1 MKFVVWL
8 AVVPLFLS
16 GLFASE
22 TNPPV
27 LMPATL
33 PGEWNAIGRAGIQAG
48 SDAAIIEGGYVV
60 DARVFGDS
68 EITFRARAPVGVAQ
82 VQIWGGFHYRDR
94 DSRYVFAL
102 RGGNDNDVYLARYAP
117 DGGIRFLGFAPL
129 DFKPVAGTWYHI
141 RVVTV
146 GSRIQIYLNDEKLP
160 RLNAVDPQ
168 PLWRGGSVLLGGGWL
183 PAEFSNLEVKE
194 LTGEEK
200 GSFLAIGKKQW
211 TPPPV
216 DKEALRKTER
226 NEYMPQ
232 AISISDEPRASYSLN
247 GNWLFMPDYLLP
259 KGGLPIGLDYDD
271 QGWHVMPV
279 PSFWTPGLA
288 WLHGETSFNDL
299 DEFSRT
305 KGVAESL

>member
-48 SDAAIIEGGYVV
+48 PDSAIIEGGYVV

-102 RGGNDNDVYLARYAP
+102 RGGNDNDLYLARYAP
-117 DGGIRFLGFAPL
+117 NGGIKFLGFAPL
-129 DFKPVAGTWYHI
+129 DFKPVPGAWYQLRI
-141 RVVTV
+141 VTL
-146 GSRIQIYLNDEKLP
+146 GSRIQIYLGHETLP
-160 RLNAVDPQ
+160 RLNVVDKNASWDQ
-168 PLWRGGSVLLGGGWL
+168 GGVCLGGGWL
-183 PAEFSNLEVKE
+183 PAEFADLHVSP
-194 LTGEEK
+194 LTR
-200 GSFLAIGKKQW
+200 S
-211 TPPPV
+211 
-216 DKEALRKTER
+216 
-226 NEYMPQ
+226 
-232 AISISDEPRASYSLN
+232 
-247 GNWLFMPDYLLP
+247 
-259 KGGLPIGLDYDD
+259 
-271 QGWHVMPV
+271 
-279 PSFWTPGLA
+279 
-288 WLHGETSFNDL
+288 
-299 DEFSRT
+299 
-305 KGVAESL
+305 